1 MRASVHRAAG
11 LVAPAAA
18 LLLFSG
24 AATVTFAQD
33 AGSLAART
41 EKGLYVLKVVE
52 PGYDVTVTETERAAT
67 SSTIDIRGVVPT
79 ITAGAAVLF
88 RAAYDIATARQFAFV
103 FLAPLRDDDT
113 RAQTT
118 RDASGRHL
126 SGVHRLFLTN
136 DPKTPLRDLLGTDYS
151 EKAQQQFDK
160 SGYMSVAQLQ
170 LMFGGT
176 RR

>member
-24 AATVTFAQD
+24 SAAVTFAQD
-33 AGSLAART
+33 AGSLPART

-79 ITAGAAVLF
+79 ITAGATVLF

-103 FLAPLRDDDT
+103 FLAPP
-113 RAQTT
+113 

-151 EKAQQQFDK
+151 EKAQQMYDR
-160 SGYMSVAQLQ
+160 SGYMPVAKLQ
-170 LMFGGT
+170 MMFGGT